1 MTQAQTSV
9 QKILA
14 HASGLQSTQVGEIVY
29 PTPQWVILHDGYV
42 EIAHKEL
49 SEMGYA
55 RVAHP
60 ERVMFV
66 TDHEVAYS
74 TQRALL
80 RGQTI
85 RKVAKDWQ
93 VGEFF
98 DAGRAGHGHLHPMEM
113 GLIKPGMFVFAYDM
127 HATNFGAVGALAIP
141 VSSEITSVLATGSV
155 WVKVPSTI
163 RVNLSGQWREGS
175 HPRDLGFLLAQG
187 LSKSTWGVAGDYLLI
202 EFVGDALSSMPL
214 SSKVALCNSIT
225 EIGVASVLFPQH
237 LDASYDC
244 LSDEGA
250 EFEALLDFDLSL
262 IEPQLALPGGP
273 DLACPVS
280 QALGTPVQH
289 AFIGACGSGMY
300 EDFVDA
306 AALLKG
312 HHVSADVRMFV
323 VPGTVQTQK
332 RLANDGILQQFMDAG
347 AMVLPP
353 GCGPCAGGMMAPLGS
368 GETSISTAATN
379 HTGRFGPKDSLAYL
393 GSPLTVVASAIR
405 GEITDPRSLE
415 VVHA

>member
-1 MTQAQTSV
+1 MRRAQTSV
-9 QKILA
+9 QKMLA
-14 HASGLQSTQVGEIVY
+14 HASGLQSVQVGEIVY

-93 VGEFF
+93 VGAFF

-113 GLIKPGMFVFAYDM
+113 GLIKPGMFLFAYDM

-163 RVNLSGQWREGS
+163 RVNLKGQWREGS

-187 LSKSTWGVAGDYLLI
+187 LSKSTWGVAGDYRLI
-202 EFVGDALSSMPL
+202 EFAGEALNTMPL

-225 EIGVASVLFPQH
+225 EIGVASVLFPPH
-237 LDASYDC
+237 DAPYDC
-244 LSDEGA
+244 LSDQEA
-250 EFEALLDFDLSL
+250 EFEAVLDFDLSS

-273 DLACPVS
+273 DLASPVTK
-280 QALGTPVQH
+280 ALGTPVQH

-312 HHVSADVRMFV
+312 HQIHSGVRMFV
-323 VPGTVQTQK
+323 VPGTVETQK
-332 RLANDGILQQFMDAG
+332 RLANDGVLQLFMDAG
-347 AMVLPP
+347 ACL
-353 GCGPCAGGMMAPLGS
+353 LY
-368 GETSISTAATN
+368 TSDAA
-379 HTGRFGPKDSLAYL
+379 D
-393 GSPLTVVASAIR
+393 
-405 GEITDPRSLE
+405 E
-415 VVHA
+415 